1 MNYLT
6 NPFILELKAKLNETV
21 VFNDVGDYDAW
32 KTAFARIRVLYAAEP
47 NTAEDIVAYVMYL
60 ESLNA
65 TQNTKI
71 REHLNRII
79 KLFCIGNS
87 TEQVQTAIDILS
99 KYERPKGFFNRLF
112 KDHTKKFDKG
122 YNPFHDL
129 PREI

>member
-21 VFNDVGDYDAW
+21 EFYDGEYSSLHTNW
-32 KTAFARIRVLYAAEP
+32 ARFRVLNAADP

-65 TQNTKI
+65 IQNTKI

-87 TEQVQTAIDILS
+87 TEQVQAAIDILS

-112 KDHTKKFDKG
+112 KDHTKEFDKG

-129 PREI
+129 PRNI

>member
-21 VFNDVGDYDAW
+21 EFYDGEYDSFRTNW
-32 KTAFARIRVLYAAEP
+32 ARFRVLNAAEP

-65 TQNTKI
+65 IQNTKI

-87 TEQVQTAIDILS
+87 TEQVQAAIDILS

-129 PREI
+129 SRNI

>member
-21 VFNDVGDYDAW
+21 EFYDGEYDSLRTNW
-32 KTAFARIRVLYAAEP
+32 ARFRVLNAAEP

-65 TQNTKI
+65 IQNTKI

-87 TEQVQTAIDILS
+87 TEQVQAAIDILS

-112 KDHTKKFDKG
+112 KDHTKKFDKE

-129 PREI
+129 PRNI

>member
-21 VFNDVGDYDAW
+21 EFYDGEYSSLHTNW
-32 KTAFARIRVLYAAEP
+32 ARFRVLNAADP

-65 TQNTKI
+65 IQNTKI

-87 TEQVQTAIDILS
+87 TEQVQAAIDILS

-129 PREI
+129 PRNI